1 MAAAGACPTS
11 CGVECHVIANHTYAA
26 ELISLLQAGH
36 ACCCCCVR
44 MRQGWWWIL
53 SWLHSTARQ
62 LRLSCVPLCS
72 PCFLQD
78 ERTFLHITS
87 WASGSTT
94 LQSVTLMTGPC
105 AALFPEARAEGSNL
119 SSALAPESSPAG
131 GNQVAVDLVSGG
143 SRSGSGCNVYT
154 ADNQTVLPLLL
165 DQGALVSREALL
177 VLLQGNVSIA
187 GVQQTPSGRI
197 KLGRPVV
204 LAGLR
209 SVLTGV
215 DFRMT
220 PNILV
225 RCALGPRQLRRRR
238 HAAVQLQALQHMR
251 AQGHHIAIAG
261 THAHPALSSSSN
273 KACHGGMMCWLHCAC
288 APRQSQPS
296 LCIP

>member
-1 MAAAGACPTS
+1 M
-11 CGVECHVIANHTYAA
+11 
-26 ELISLLQAGH
+26 
-36 ACCCCCVR
+36 CCC
-44 MRQGWWWIL
+44 
-53 SWLHSTARQ
+53 A
-62 LRLSCVPLCS
+62 PFD
-72 PCFLQD
+72 FLQD

-105 AALFPEARAEGSNL
+105 AALFSEARAKGSNL
-119 SSALAPESSPAG
+119 SSALAPESSLAG

-187 GVQQTPSGRI
+187 GVQLTPSGRI

-225 RCALGPRQLRRRR
+225 RFALGSYTASAQNARSCPVAGNTS
-238 HAAVQLQALQHMR
+238 HACTGTPQRYCGHTR
-251 AQGHHIAIAG
+251 A
-261 THAHPALSSSSN
+261 PCSSSM
-273 KACHGGMMCWLHCAC
+273 KALHGGMT
-288 APRQSQPS
+288 
-296 LCIP
+296 